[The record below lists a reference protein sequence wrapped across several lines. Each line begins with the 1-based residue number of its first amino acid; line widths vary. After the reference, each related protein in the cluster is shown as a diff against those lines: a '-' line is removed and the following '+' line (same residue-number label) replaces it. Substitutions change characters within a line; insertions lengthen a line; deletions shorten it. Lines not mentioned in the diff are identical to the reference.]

1 MDNID
6 KFVIWIIQFTYD
18 FLVGPW
24 ILLREYVDLIFFVF
38 FFWGLYPEQFYL
50 FVSEVLL
57 SFCLKLF
64 FFL

>member
-38 FFWGLYPEQFYL
+38 FFGAYTLNN
-50 FVSEVLL
+50 SICLL
-57 SFCLKLF
+57 VKYYFHSV
-64 FFL
+64 